1 MRGAG
6 PLPYLPKA
14 KRAVAF
20 PAREVKKVPTRKGRF
35 MANVHNAPA
44 MGRRAFLGMTAA
56 GALAVAGSGLIGCSP
71 AQKDAEG
78 EVVADAQSARPEYAL
93 TPGTYSATV
102 KGMVDEFQ
110 INTLVSSNAIVKVE
124 VANSSESA
132 EFGAK
137 ALKRLTQEVV
147 DKQYADVDTVAG
159 ATMTSMAFK
168 TALKDCLAQAG
179 DENAFSVE
187 PDVPAPVE
195 QTLSTDVVVVGSGIS
210 GQAAALAAAQKGARV
225 IMLEKLGVT
234 GGAATG
240 SGGAILAAG
249 TPLQNEAD
257 GNTDPKGL
265 ADFLY
270 RFSEEQGNYELISKV
285 ANESAGIVQW
295 YMDLGVEFELGNTGG
310 SAVQY
315 SHRAI
320 NPGKE
325 VIPSPP
331 GPINPGMG
339 GHNIFNKTY
348 PAFLAAGGTCLV
360 NTRATELIQDES
372 GAVAGVKASDGAH
385 EYTIECAA
393 VVLAAG
399 GYEGDKSLFE
409 QWSPKSHF
417 SLVDSFCHVGDT
429 GDGIQMGIDAGGY
442 FVGGGWAQTN
452 GSYSPIP
459 AIRVTT
465 EGKRYFDEMS
475 NQDLENYG
483 TQLMRLYDS
492 GSEKAFTLIDSAAT
506 DEKVLEALEKAQ
518 KNGKAVEGESIKAV
532 AEAAGVDAAGLQ
544 ETVDKWNSYVAAGED
559 PDFGSPV
566 EAYGTYT
573 QAPFYLIPYSLVVN
587 GTVGGLK
594 IDLDSRVLSEGG
606 KPIPGLFA
614 AGETCNGEY
623 EYRLYPSGGGSLLFG
638 SVTGKNAG
646 ENAAAL
652 VA

>member
-1 MRGAG
+1 M
-6 PLPYLPKA
+6 A
-14 KRAVAF
+14 K
-20 PAREVKKVPTRKGRF
+20 ESDVP
-35 MANVHNAPA
+35 VL
-44 MGRRAFLGMTAA
+44 GRRAFLGMTAV
-56 GALAVAGSGLIGCSP
+56 GALAIAGSGLAGCSP
-71 AQKDAEG
+71 AQKDGEGDTVAEA
-78 EVVADAQSARPEYAL
+78 ESATSQYSV
-93 TPGTYSATV
+93 TPGTYTATV

-110 INTLVSSNAIVKVE
+110 INTLLSSNAIVKVE
-124 VANSSESA
+124 VAKSSESA

-137 ALKRLTQEVV
+137 ALKHLTREVV
-147 DKQYADVDTVAG
+147 DTQYADVDTVAG

-179 DENAFSVE
+179 DETAFSTPPVA
-187 PDVPAPVE
+187 PVPVE
-195 QTLSTDVVVVGSGIS
+195 QTLVTDVVVVGSGIS
-210 GQAAALAAAQKGARV
+210 GQAAALAAVQKGARV

-249 TPLQNEAD
+249 TPLQSEAD
-257 GNTDPKGL
+257 GNTDPRGL

-270 RFSEEQGNYELISKV
+270 RFSEEQGNLELITKV
-285 ANESAGIVQW
+285 ANQSASIVQW

-348 PAFLAAGGTCLV
+348 PAFLEAGGTCLV
-360 NTRATELIQDES
+360 NTRATELVQDES
-372 GAVAGVKASDGAH
+372 GAVVAVKATDGVRN
-385 EYTIECAA
+385 YTIECSAA
-393 VVLAAG
+393 VLAAG
-399 GYEGDKSLFE
+399 GYEGDKELFE

-429 GDGIQMGIDAGGY
+429 GDGIRMGLDAGGY

-465 EGKRYFDEMS
+465 DGKRYFNEMS
-475 NQDLENYG
+475 NQELENYG

-492 GSEKAFTLIDSAAT
+492 GSEKAFTLVDSAAT
-506 DEKVLEALEKAQ
+506 NEQVLEALEKAK
-518 KNGKAVEGESIKAV
+518 KNGKAVEGDTLRAV
-532 AEAAGVDAAGLQ
+532 AEAAGVDPSGL
-544 ETVDKWNSYVAAGED
+544 EATVEAWNSYVAAGSD

-566 EAYGTYT
+566 EEYGTYA

-594 IDLDSRVLSEGG
+594 IDLDSRVLMESGN
-606 KPIPGLFA
+606 PIPGLFA